1 MKALLKRLDT
11 IISLLLA
18 DREERNAE
26 REARLSAENER
37 RLIEY
42 AKANQKHLPAGNF
55 VNGRDAQNQPVHR
68 SDGDLIPMNLSDRD
82 RQLLDDFYSR

>member
-1 MKALLKRLDT
+1 MKALLNRLDT

-26 REARLSAENER
+26 REARLSAENDR

-42 AKANQKHLPAGNF
+42 AKANQKRLPAGNF
-55 VNGRDAQNQPVHR
+55 VNGRDAGNAPVHT
-68 SDGDLIPMNLSDRD
+68 DGDLVPFDLSACD
-82 RQLLDDFYSR
+82 RQLLEDFYSK